1 MISSRHEAMHQIFR
15 HDPGVFARAFRA
27 LDLPLPDPIEVT
39 LVPTDLTE
47 IEPVER
53 RIDTLLR
60 IATEE
65 GAFLLLVEAQGR
77 DDLDKPG
84 AWAYYLAHLYAKYKL
99 PPILLVV
106 CQDRT
111 TAMWAGGE
119 LIIGSPYWPSLTVRP
134 LVFGPHNVPVITD
147 AETARDDIPLATLSA
162 ITHAKRPY
170 IGDIL
175 KALAAAL
182 KTVEDEEDSSIFQVL
197 TEMALGKSPAADI
210 WRKMM
215 TVDLSFFRSETCQR
229 VRAEGKASV
238 ILNVLDARGIA
249 VPDEARKRITT
260 CTDGTVLDHWAR
272 QAATATSIADLFA
285 DRA

>member
-1 MISSRHEAMHQIFR
+1 MISSPHEAMHQIFR

-39 LVPTDLTE
+39 MMPTDLTE

-53 RIDTLLR
+53 RVDTLLR
-60 IATEE
+60 ITTEE
-65 GAFLLLVEAQGR
+65 GAFLLLIEAQGR

-119 LIIGSPYWPSLTVRP
+119 LIIGSPYWPSLT
-134 LVFGPHNVPVITD
+134 
-147 AETARDDIPLATLSA
+147 E
-162 ITHAKRPY
+162 
-170 IGDIL
+170 
-175 KALAAAL
+175 ALAAAL
-182 KTVEDEEDSSIFQVL
+182 RTVEDEEDSSIFQVL

-229 VRAEGKASV
+229 VRGEGRVEGKASA

-249 VPDEARKRITT
+249 VPDEARERITT
-260 CTDGTVLDHWAR
+260 CTDDTVLDRWIR
-272 QAATATSIADLFA
+272 QAVTVATADELVA
-285 DRA
+285 